1 MILKLKSG
9 LEIHFQLDTK
19 TKLFCNCKTT
29 MNEKPIATVKR
40 RLYPVAGELGKVD
53 PAAVYEFLKD
63 KSYIYQQFDKT
74 SCLVENDEEPPHDVN
89 PEALEIVLQIAKML
103 HCEIPKEIHFMRKT
117 VIDGSNTSGF
127 QRTALIGI
135 NGWVKTS
142 FGKVGITNLQLE
154 EDAAA
159 IVSKKDKI
167 TTYRLDRL
175 GVPLIEI
182 GTTPDCKSPQQVR
195 ELAEKLGMIMRSTGK
210 SKTQLG
216 SIRQDVNV
224 SVPGGAR
231 VEIKGVQTLKGVE
244 QAVEQEALRQKRLL
258 KQRKKVAEETRKLKE
273 DFTTSFLRPMPG
285 EARMYPE
292 TDVKPILTE
301 PILKRIKIPELIET
315 KIKKLTE
322 KYDIPQDMVNQLI
335 YSPHFQLF
343 ERYATT
349 NPKFVAAVLTQY
361 TKEMEK
367 IGEVTGEQIEHILKL
382 FRKEKISKDGVYDL
396 MKHIAEKGVSVEKA
410 IERAIGKADLDEI
423 INKVIK
429 QKVKLIKKQGEKA
442 IKPLM
447 GLVMRELRG
456 KYSGKVIYKKLQK
469 RIKEMLK

>member
-1 MILKLKSG
+1 MIPGLKSG

-19 TKLFCNCKTT
+19 TKLFCNCDTT
-29 MNEKPIATVKR
+29 MSEKPINTVKR
-40 RLYPVAGELGKVD
+40 RLHPVAGELGDVD

-63 KSYIYQQFDKT
+63 KEYVYQQFDQT

-89 PEALEIVLQIAKML
+89 SEALEIALQVAKML

-135 NGWVKTS
+135 NGWIKTS
-142 FGKVGITNLQLE
+142 FGKVGITNVQLE

-159 IVSKKDKI
+159 IVSKKGK
-167 TTYRLDRL
+167 TSTYRLDRL

-182 GTTPDCKSPQQVR
+182 ATTPDCTSPQQVR

-210 SKTQLG
+210 SKAQLG

-224 SVPGGAR
+224 SVPKGAR

-244 QAVEQEALRQKRLL
+244 KAVELEALRQKKLL
-258 KQRKKVAEETRKLKE
+258 NQGKKIAGETRKLNE
-273 DFTTSFLRPMPG
+273 DFTSSFLRPMPG
-285 EARMYPE
+285 KARMYPE
-292 TDVKPILTE
+292 TDVKPILTT
-301 PILKRIKIPELIET
+301 PILSRIKIPELIET
-315 KIKKLTE
+315 KIKKLS
-322 KYDIPQDMVNQLI
+322 KRYNIPQDIVNQLI

-343 ERYATT
+343 ERYATL
-349 NPKFVAAVLTQY
+349 NPKFIASVLTQY
-361 TKEMEK
+361 TKEMER
-367 IGEVTGEQIEHILKL
+367 IGEITGEQVEHILKM
-382 FRKEKISKDGVYDL
+382 FKKKKISKDGVYDL
-396 MKHIAEKGVSVEKA
+396 MKHIAKRGVSVEKA
-410 IERAIGKADLDEI
+410 IEKVVGRADLDEI
-423 INKVIK
+423 VDKVIK
-429 QKVKLIKKQGEKA
+429 QRTKLIKEQGEKA

-447 GLVMRELRG
+447 GLVMKELRG
-456 KYSGKVIYKKLQK
+456 KYSGEKIYKKLQK